1 MKIIFLFFENHHES
15 PFWCRRQLDN
25 FTILKRYFQHLRL
38 SFAMLSKS
46 GSRFARLSYGSI
58 CTICSLCQT
67 EKILFL
73 TEFLANDGFFRGL
86 CGITATCAYILGVAR
101 LLLGSRRSMV
111 LETVCT
117 ILEH

>member
-1 MKIIFLFFENHHES
+1 
-15 PFWCRRQLDN
+15 
-25 FTILKRYFQHLRL
+25 
-38 SFAMLSKS
+38 MLSNY
-46 GSRFARLSYGSI
+46 GSRFARWLD
-58 CTICSLCQT
+58 LFPCQT